1 MIKLHTNI
9 FIIKDILLAKI
20 SRVHHIIIRDR
31 GEGKRGSNKNIKA
44 TKLLLV
50 VSLLERSLNEDP
62 AILFVSPPVVT
73 KCLQV
78 QEYC

>member
-31 GEGKRGSNKNIKA
+31 GKGKRGRK
-44 TKLLLV
+44 
-50 VSLLERSLNEDP
+50 
-62 AILFVSPPVVT
+62 
-73 KCLQV
+73 
-78 QEYC
+78 